1 MLSNTFDIARMMELD
16 ILENIESLGGAISY
30 KMEHTWFVLMLICE
44 FNDDWKKEGTKI
56 VANQRTY

>member
-16 ILENIESLGGAISY
+16 ILENIESLGVICY

-44 FNDDWKKEGTKI
+44 FNDDWKKGGDK
-56 VANQRTY
+56 NSS